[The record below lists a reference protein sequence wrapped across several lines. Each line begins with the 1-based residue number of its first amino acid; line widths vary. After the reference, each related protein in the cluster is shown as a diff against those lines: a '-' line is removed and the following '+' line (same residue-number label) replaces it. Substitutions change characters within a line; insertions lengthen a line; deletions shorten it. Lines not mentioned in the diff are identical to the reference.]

1 MRDYKNIY
9 EEWLKASYIDENTKT
24 ELKNLTEEEIQ
35 DRFYKDLAFGTGG
48 LRGKMG
54 AGTNR
59 MNRYTVRKATCGAAN
74 ALKARYADARS
85 PLRAVI
91 AYDSRNHSEEFA
103 MEAAGVLAACKIHV
117 TLFNT
122 LMPTPVLSFAVPYL
136 NSQMGIVI
144 TASHNPKEYN
154 GYKIYDEKG
163 CQLVPEK
170 AEYVIRY
177 VEEVRDLQNIPYAD
191 YRTAL
196 QDGRIELLGEEV
208 LEAFL
213 EAVLK
218 QSGLKDREAKAALR
232 IVYTPLHG
240 TGNRPVRKVLKKAG
254 FTQVSVVD
262 AQEEPDGDFSTVRSP
277 NPEERDALN
286 LALAQAE
293 REGADLVLGTDPDCD
308 RVGVGVLHQGEY
320 RLLTGNQI
328 GALLVAYVCEKN
340 ASALSARSTLVKTI
354 VTNDLGARIA
364 ADYGLQVVNTLTGF
378 KFIGDKITEYE
389 RTGEKKFVIGY
400 EESYG
405 YLVGTHAR
413 DKDAV
418 VASLLISEM
427 AAACKA
433 KGSTLIDELERL
445 YEKYGYF
452 LDALSSYTLEGAKG
466 VEQIRNS
473 MAKLRKEGIR
483 AIPGTIKMTDY
494 LQETEGLPKSDV
506 LKFFWADGSW
516 MAARPSGT
524 EPKIKFYYSICGS
537 GRDQAQKRLR
547 TIQQQVQELLEL

>member
-9 EEWLKASYIDENTKT
+9 EEWLQASYIDDDTKT
-24 ELKNLTEEEIQ
+24 ELRNLTEEEIQ

-59 MNRYTVRKATCGAAN
+59 MNRYTVRKATYGAAN
-74 ALKARYADARS
+74 ALKARYAGAQT

-103 MEAAGVLAACKIHV
+103 TEAAGVLAACKIHV
-117 TLFNT
+117 TLFST

-163 CQLVPEK
+163 CQLIPEK

-177 VEEVRDLQNIPYAD
+177 VEEVRDQQKIPYAD

-196 QDGRIELLGEEV
+196 QEGRIERLGEEV

-213 EAVLK
+213 EAVLT
-218 QSGLKDREAKAALR
+218 QSILQDKEAKAALR

-240 TGNRPVRKVLKKAG
+240 TGNQPVRRALKKAG
-254 FTQVSVVD
+254 FTQVFVVA

-286 LALAQAE
+286 LALAQAKHE
-293 REGADLVLGTDPDCD
+293 EADLVLGTDPDCD

-328 GALLVAYVCEKN
+328 GALLVANVCEKN
-340 ASALSARSTLVKTI
+340 ASALSERSTLIKTI

-378 KFIGDKITEYE
+378 KFIGDKITEFE
-389 RTGEKKFVIGY
+389 RTGEKNFVIGY

-433 KGSTLIDELERL
+433 KGRTLVDELELL
-445 YEKYGYF
+445 YKKYGYY

-494 LQETEGLPKSDV
+494 LQETEELPRSDV

-537 GRDQAQKRLR
+537 SQDQAEKRLR
-547 TIQQQVQELLEL
+547 TIQQQVRELLEL

>member
-1 MRDYKNIY
+1 MRDHKNIY
-9 EEWLKASYIDENTKT
+9 EEWLQASYIDDDTKT
-24 ELKNLTEEEIQ
+24 ELRNLTEEEIQ

-59 MNRYTVRKATCGAAN
+59 MNRYTVRKATYGAAN
-74 ALKARYADARS
+74 ALKARYAGAQT

-103 MEAAGVLAACKIHV
+103 TEAAGVLAACKIHV
-117 TLFNT
+117 TLFST

-163 CQLVPEK
+163 CQLIPEK

-177 VEEVRDLQNIPYAD
+177 VEEVRDQQKIPYAD

-196 QDGRIELLGEEV
+196 QEGRIERLGEEV

-213 EAVLK
+213 EAVLT
-218 QSGLKDREAKAALR
+218 QSILQDKEAKAALR

-240 TGNRPVRKVLKKAG
+240 TGNQPVRRALKKAG
-254 FTQVSVVD
+254 FTQVFVVA

-286 LALAQAE
+286 LALAQAKHE
-293 REGADLVLGTDPDCD
+293 EADLVLGTDPDCD

-328 GALLVAYVCEKN
+328 GALLVANVCEKN
-340 ASALSARSTLVKTI
+340 ASALSERSTLIKTI

-378 KFIGDKITEYE
+378 KFIGDKITEFE
-389 RTGEKKFVIGY
+389 RTGEKNFVIGY

-433 KGSTLIDELERL
+433 KGRTLVDELELL
-445 YEKYGYF
+445 YKKYGYY

-494 LQETEGLPKSDV
+494 LQETEELPRSDV

-537 GRDQAQKRLR
+537 SQDQAEKRLR
-547 TIQQQVQELLEL
+547 TIQQQVRELLEL

>member
-9 EEWLKASYIDENTKT
+9 EEWLQASYIDDDTKT

-59 MNRYTVRKATCGAAN
+59 MNRYTVRKATYGAAN
-74 ALKARYADARS
+74 ALKARYAGAQT

-103 MEAAGVLAACKIHV
+103 TEAAGVLAACKIHV
-117 TLFNT
+117 TLFST

-163 CQLVPEK
+163 CQLIPEK

-177 VEEVRDLQNIPYAD
+177 VEEVRDQQKIPYAD

-196 QDGRIELLGEEV
+196 QEGRIERLGEEV

-213 EAVLK
+213 EAVLT
-218 QSGLKDREAKAALR
+218 QSILQDKEAKAALR

-240 TGNRPVRKVLKKAG
+240 TGNQPVRRALKKAG
-254 FTQVSVVD
+254 FTQVFVVA

-286 LALAQAE
+286 LALAQAKHE
-293 REGADLVLGTDPDCD
+293 EADLVLGTDPDCD

-328 GALLVAYVCEKN
+328 GALLVANVCEKN
-340 ASALSARSTLVKTI
+340 ASALSERSTLIKTI

-378 KFIGDKITEYE
+378 KFIGDKITEFE
-389 RTGEKKFVIGY
+389 RTGEKNFVIGY

-433 KGSTLIDELERL
+433 KGRTLVDELELL
-445 YEKYGYF
+445 YKKYGYY

-494 LQETEGLPKSDV
+494 LQETEELPRSDV

-537 GRDQAQKRLR
+537 SQDQAEKRLR
-547 TIQQQVQELLEL
+547 TIQQQVRELLEL

>member
-9 EEWLKASYIDENTKT
+9 EEWLQASYIDDDTKT
-24 ELKNLTEEEIQ
+24 ELRNLTEEEIQ

-59 MNRYTVRKATCGAAN
+59 MNRYTVRKATYGAAN
-74 ALKARYADARS
+74 ALKARYAGAQT

-103 MEAAGVLAACKIHV
+103 TEAAGVLAACKIHV
-117 TLFNT
+117 TLFST

-163 CQLVPEK
+163 CQLIPEK

-177 VEEVRDLQNIPYAD
+177 VEEVRDQQKIPYAD

-196 QDGRIELLGEEV
+196 QEGRIERLGEEV

-213 EAVLK
+213 EAVLT
-218 QSGLKDREAKAALR
+218 QSILQDKEAKAALR

-240 TGNRPVRKVLKKAG
+240 TGNQPVRRALKKAG
-254 FTQVSVVD
+254 FTQVFVVA

-286 LALAQAE
+286 LALAQAKHE
-293 REGADLVLGTDPDCD
+293 EADLVLGTDPDCD

-328 GALLVAYVCEKN
+328 GALLVASVCEKN
-340 ASALSARSTLVKTI
+340 ASALSERSTLIKTI

-378 KFIGDKITEYE
+378 KFIGDKITEFE
-389 RTGEKKFVIGY
+389 RTGEKNFVIGY

-433 KGSTLIDELERL
+433 KGRTLVDELELL
-445 YEKYGYF
+445 YKKYGYY

-494 LQETEGLPKSDV
+494 LQETEELPRSDV

-537 GRDQAQKRLR
+537 SQDQAEKRLR
-547 TIQQQVQELLEL
+547 TIQQQVRELLEL